1 MYDEHVS
8 LVQSWIFFSIS
19 SSISQAARRVCLC
32 ATAFANEMLY
42 KYKYR
47 TTRRRASENARQTQT
62 VSKMLSSLVHYEIL
76 RLIELD

>member
-32 ATAFANEMLY
+32 ATAFANEMLC
-42 KYKYR
+42 KYR

-62 VSKMLSSLVHYEIL
+62 VSKMLSSLVHDEIF